1 MYNINIW
8 WHILQFFVFMC
19 PVGYLIFKVFEE
31 NLRVNKIFFLAVW
44 ATFFVV
50 VSLIIAVMFTEIS
63 PYRQFAPVGAFLI
76 IILALISVKLVIKK
90 NSIMLLFILF
100 VFLNAQYNSISLAY
114 ATLDLRIIPS
124 FTSYEYGDLLI
135 ISSVYIIA
143 AIPALYYLLVKL
155 YKRIVDS
162 NHASQKMNFLFCLPA
177 GFYISVFFLMQT
189 RVESNISATANMLL
203 PLLVIALCEFG
214 SYYASLEAIISEH
227 DAALEREKLYTAK
240 NQLTLWQAQYEK
252 LELKI
257 SSEARMRHDW
267 KHHII
272 TVVGFVENKDLD
284 GLSSYLTEYKE
295 KFFSADEPPICDIPP
310 LDMLFQYYK
319 RKAAELNINFFVST
333 VSFGQC
339 LASPS
344 DLTVLFGNLLENA
357 FDACV
362 KATEGE
368 KYISLKIK
376 RNNTGLIT
384 VICENNFD
392 GVINK
397 QDGQLLSRKKTGG
410 IGLSSIEDI
419 AKKYNGK
426 VRLKTEN
433 KKFKVYVAFN

>member
-1 MYNINIW
+1 M
-8 WHILQFFVFMC
+8 
-19 PVGYLIFKVFEE
+19 
-31 NLRVNKIFFLAVW
+31 NKIFFLAVW

-100 VFLNAQYNSISLAY
+100 VFLNAQYNSIS
-114 ATLDLRIIPS
+114 
-124 FTSYEYGDLLI
+124 YEYGDLLI
-135 ISSVYIIA
+135 ISSIYIIA

-189 RVESNISATANMLL
+189 RVESSISATANMLL

-295 KFFSADEPPICDIPP
+295 KFFSADEPPICDI
-310 LDMLFQYYK
+310 
-319 RKAAELNINFFVST
+319 
-333 VSFGQC
+333 
-339 LASPS
+339 
-344 DLTVLFGNLLENA
+344 
-357 FDACV
+357 
-362 KATEGE
+362 
-368 KYISLKIK
+368 
-376 RNNTGLIT
+376 
-384 VICENNFD
+384 
-392 GVINK
+392 
-397 QDGQLLSRKKTGG
+397 
-410 IGLSSIEDI
+410 
-419 AKKYNGK
+419 
-426 VRLKTEN
+426 
-433 KKFKVYVAFN
+433 